1 MGMVKLSMDKGQT
14 LRSPSQLSAQK
25 SETHGCEQRATRRW
39 DFCFGISCLIFLSWQ
54 IQWWWVL
61 MIDTCGLQV
70 QVQVCWDFLLQWETE
85 VPNKESTTTCRL
97 FRKKTPTGPTD
108 VYRFFSINKKKNKTL
123 DPWVFK
129 PPLPTIHDAHDVE
142 VHRDGSPKW
151 IWTVDAG
158 IRALGW
164 ETPPETHPFFFEAI
178 YGKLEFPTVLIPWS
192 SSWWT
197 GWISWTVSMKNG
209 VFTLFSGWGRWMGG
223 VGYLA
228 MICLD

>member
-1 MGMVKLSMDKGQT
+1 MMSLDDRYMGVYKMFTSS
-14 LRSPSQLSAQK
+14 SPSLL
-25 SETHGCEQRATRRW
+25 R
-39 DFCFGISCLIFLSWQ
+39 
-54 IQWWWVL
+54 
-61 MIDTCGLQV
+61 
-70 QVQVCWDFLLQWETE
+70 FLLQWETE

-97 FRKKTPTGPTD
+97 FRKKPTATD
-108 VYRFFSINKKKNKTL
+108 VYRFFSINKKRTGPL
-123 DPWVFK
+123 PRVFA
-129 PPLPTIHDAHDVE
+129 PLPTIHDAHDVE

-197 GWISWTVSMKNG
+197 GWISWTVSMKNW

-223 VGYLA
+223 VGCLA